1 MTINAAVSGTGVTR
15 EKLSGLAGLGSV
27 LLLGGAFLFQAIGYA
42 PCPMCLWQRYP
53 HALAIVIA
61 LIAFMVPGR
70 LLPLGGALAALATA
84 GIGFFHTG
92 VERKWWDG
100 PKTCSSGS
108 TEGRSAEELLDQIL
122 AAPVIRCDEVAWSLM
137 GLSMATWNAVIS
149 LGLAVIWL
157 MAAKRA

>member
-1 MTINAAVSGTGVTR
+1 MTR
-15 EKLSGLAGLGSV
+15 EKLIGLAGLGSL
-27 LLLGGAFLFQAIGYA
+27 LLLGGAFLFQALGYA

-70 LLPLGGALAALATA
+70 LLPLGGALAALTTA
-84 GIGFFHTG
+84 GIGVFHTG

-108 TEGRSAEELLDQIL
+108 TEGLSAEELLDQIL